1 MKTSPWSCGIA
12 ARSRFPSLRG
22 RGGPST
28 PSCRGLGA
36 ARADSRD
43 VSAAQ
48 AGISAGEEQRGFQCM
63 GAGKAGMEGAVDACM
78 GMFPSRHAEPPWVL
92 KKLLLCPPVPV
103 SSEHSDGADRED
115 VRVQLKRHQTPSP
128 TQCAKASKRAKIKVT
143 IVSHGDAAAV
153 GTGAALGTQ
162 AESELGLL
170 SCCHPARAW
179 PCPAR
184 PRGAVGRGGSCGSL
198 LSRGF
203 GGFSCREEVEAAGV
217 SGRGSVA
224 RGAWREPVFQR
235 RLEFHAPAAALG
247 RSLEPGGGS
256 CSSLWSH
263 ASLEARSC
271 CWEQDAGP
279 AGPLAPRSAPPAGN
293 PLLLGGIAA
302 KFLPLEEFCVLK
314 SPDPAELPALLVPP
328 PGPGAWHSTPWMHIQ
343 TNPGSHPASASR
355 RSRRAQEEVTC
366 SVCFP

>member
-36 ARADSRD
+36 AQADSRD

-224 RGAWREPVFQR
+224 RGAWREPVFHGAWNSTLLLQR
-235 RLEFHAPAAALG
+235 SAAAWSREGDPAPPSGPTPPSRPGAAAGSRTLVLPDPLLRVPLLPPG
-247 RSLEPGGGS
+247 TRCCLEGSQRS
-256 CSSLWSH
+256 SSLWKSSVCSK
-263 ASLEARSC
+263 APIQRSC
-271 CWEQDAGP
+271 RLCWSPPRGLECGTARLGCTSKQIP
-279 AGPLAPRSAPPAGN
+279 AP
-293 PLLLGGIAA
+293 I
-302 KFLPLEEFCVLK
+302 LPLHPGE
-314 SPDPAELPALLVPP
+314 AAVPKK
-328 PGPGAWHSTPWMHIQ
+328 
-343 TNPGSHPASASR
+343 R
-355 RSRRAQEEVTC
+355 
-366 SVCFP
+366 